1 MSIGLLLTTA
11 LISAAGHSRPP
22 DFRQMHED
30 STTALVV
37 DLNAIFTDGNGM
49 RNVVVY
55 ATRRTPVEAFN
66 HKGAFLYGKFVYSLD
81 CDLKKVTTKETV
93 VYSDR
98 FSAIDDVRASGPIW
112 TDASALPLA
121 TYCAREPNA
130 SRDGE
135 KIPAGDWQTALRVA
149 HSRLLAKRP

>member
-1 MSIGLLLTTA
+1 MSIALLLATA
-11 LISAAGHSRPP
+11 LISAGHSEAP

-37 DLNAIFTDGNGM
+37 DIHAISIDSDGL
-49 RNVVVY
+49 RNVIVY
-55 ATRRTPVEAFN
+55 AVRKTPVEAFN
-66 HKGAFLYGKFVYSLD
+66 HKGAFIYGKFVYSLN
-81 CDLKKVTTKETV
+81 CESKKVTTKETV

-98 FSAIDDVRASGPIW
+98 FSTIDDVRASGPIW
-112 TDASALPLA
+112 TDASTLPLA
-121 TYCAREPNA
+121 TYCAKQPDA

-135 KIPAGDWQTALRVA
+135 KIPAGDWQSALRVA

>member
-1 MSIGLLLTTA
+1 MSIALLLTTA
-11 LISAAGHSRPP
+11 LISPGHSQPP

-37 DLNAIFTDGNGM
+37 DLHAILTDGSGV
-49 RNVVVY
+49 RNLVVY
-55 ATRRTPVEAFN
+55 AARKTPAEAFN

-81 CDLKKVTTKETV
+81 CDLKKVTTKETA

-98 FSAIDDVRASGPIW
+98 FYTIDDVRASGPIW
-112 TDASALPLA
+112 TDASTLPLA
-121 TYCAREPNA
+121 TYCAKKPDA

-135 KIPAGDWQTALRVA
+135 KISAGDWQSALRVA